1 MTGKISAITGKANE
15 LITLGM
21 LLPEFPNAMLSAHEQ
36 SSHDI
41 IIALDSDNFI
51 RAQVKT
57 AGPSINFTGGN
68 RGGIDRTYTKGTD
81 NPKSYTYST
90 DDTDVVI
97 GIHNTNF
104 GKYDLYFVPSLVIE
118 KINQKSISIKK
129 ILFTKNDLKIISLCK
144 DEKYCNK
151 FLKSLK

>member
-41 IIALDSDNFI
+41 IIALEKNNFI

-57 AGPSINFTGGN
+57 AGPSVSFTGGN
-68 RGGIDRTYTKGTD
+68 RGGIDRTYIKGTD

-97 GIHNTNF
+97 GINNTDF
-104 GKYDLYFVPSLVIE
+104 GKYDLYFIPSLVIT
-118 KINQKSISIKK
+118 KIKQKSISINK

-144 DEKYCNK
+144 DEKYCHN
-151 FLKSLK
+151 FLQRLK